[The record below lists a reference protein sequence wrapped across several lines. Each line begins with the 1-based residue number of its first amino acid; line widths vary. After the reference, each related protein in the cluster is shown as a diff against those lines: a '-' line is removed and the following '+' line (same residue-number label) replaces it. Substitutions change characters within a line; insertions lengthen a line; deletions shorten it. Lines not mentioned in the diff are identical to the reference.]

1 MPLITKPTTK
11 ATTAPETRRVW
22 NPPSAQKLKLWRGDF
37 DRLTDSDKAA
47 YMRQGGTIVNSQG
60 ESNVGLP
67 ASLTAAKGKPVRR
80 VQFSRPRR

>member
-11 ATTAPETRRVW
+11 ATAPESRRVW
-22 NPPSAQKLKLWRGDF
+22 IPPTQQKLKLWRSDF

-47 YMRQGGTIVNSQG
+47 FMRQGGTIVNTQA
-60 ESNVGLP
+60 EANVGLP
-67 ASLTAAKGKPVRR
+67 ASLTAAAKAKPVRR